1 MKKHHDGVKNNSSKK
16 TNMKASFSLPVTA
29 LFLNVIPVLLLSLG
43 RLHLLT
49 DNHVIL
55 YFSDIVA
62 IIWMATSLGGFF
74 HLASI
79 ILAICYLCSRRQKS
93 STGVALSIVSILF
106 PFILWFILITFEIV
120 DLTMLP

>member
-1 MKKHHDGVKNNSSKK
+1 MEKRHDGVKNNSSKK
-16 TNMKASFSLPVTA
+16 TNMKASFSLPVTS
-29 LFLNVIPVLLLSLG
+29 LFLNVVPILLLSLG

-49 DNHVIL
+49 DNNVIW
-55 YFSDIVA
+55 YVSAITS

-74 HLASI
+74 HLTSI

-120 DLTMLP
+120 DLMMLP